1 MQINVESNKSMN
13 KIVKILKLYTYAIQI
28 LYNYIRIGRYLYLV
42 FTKACSEKVTFKIVY
57 LR

>member
-28 LYNYIRIGRYLYLV
+28 LYNYIRIGIRIDTYGV
-42 FTKACSEKVTFKIVY
+42 NKSMF
-57 LR
+57 